1 MMLQP
6 QYAGVMVVGE
16 QREGTVHSV
25 SFELLARGRQL
36 ADKLGVGLSC
46 VLMGSRVNQRCLPHR
61 KRGGCRC
68 VIDDPALSWFL
79 RSMLRALVRL
89 IRDVRPEIVIA
100 AATTSGRTL

>member
-46 VLMGSRVNQRCLPHR
+46 VLMGSRVKTNAACLIE
-61 KRGGCRC
+61 KGADVVY
-68 VIDDPALSWFL
+68 VIDAPALSSKL
-79 RSMLRALVRL
+79 PGLYSRALVRL
-89 IRDVRPEIVIA
+89 I
-100 AATTSGRTL
+100 